1 MTQLSLNAIVLH
13 WFNALGIPHDYGQ
26 RHQLSLCEESKTL
39 VPIGHDVFER
49 PQSMAPVAAS
59 AWQMMQASA
68 EQDGVVLQVVS
79 AFRSIEY
86 QALLIQKKLDKG
98 QLIEEILKVSAA
110 PGFSEH
116 HTGQALD
123 LTTPDCPPLEE
134 EFAETDAYRWLKTN
148 ALEFGFVESFGKNN
162 PHGLIWEPWHWC
174 YRPFLISA

>member
-1 MTQLSLNAIVLH
+1 MTQLSLNAIILH

-26 RHQLSLCEESKTL
+26 RHQLSLCEESRTL

-49 PQSMAPVAAS
+49 PQSMEPVAAS

-68 EQDGVVLQVVS
+68 AQDGVLLQVVS
-79 AFRSIEY
+79 AFRGIEY
-86 QALLIQKKLDKG
+86 QALLIQKKLAKG
-98 QLIEEILKVSAA
+98 QVINEVLKVSAA

-134 EFAETDAYRWLKTN
+134 EFAETEAYRWLKTN
-148 ALEFGFVESFGKNN
+148 ALEFGFVESFEKNN
-162 PHGLIWEPWHWC
+162 KHGLIWEPWHWC